1 MAKLNKLAA
10 IVVAALIL
18 ALGFTTQVSAADA
31 VKYLVVKK
39 LNKKDCFDTKGQSC
53 IFPHEDTELSLFAK
67 TYGLSVDEICK
78 LNREVGEECKP
89 GLILKEKT
97 VLLFDI

>member
-39 LNKKDCFDTKGQSC
+39 LNKKIVSTQRG
-53 IFPHEDTELSLFAK
+53 SLAYSLMK
-67 TYGLSVDEICK
+67 IPNCPCLQK
-78 LNREVGEECKP
+78 LTDFR
-89 GLILKEKT
+89 
-97 VLLFDI
+97 